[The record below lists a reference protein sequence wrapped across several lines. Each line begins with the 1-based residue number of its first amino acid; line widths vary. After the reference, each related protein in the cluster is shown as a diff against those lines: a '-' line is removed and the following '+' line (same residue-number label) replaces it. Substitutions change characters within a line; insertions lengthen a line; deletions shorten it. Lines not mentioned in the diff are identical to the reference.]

1 MRRNVLQVGS
11 VFGSAAGALTATA
24 ASICCI
30 GPLGLAL
37 LGVNGAIL
45 AAGLKPYRA
54 YFLAASL
61 VFIGLAFWAVYGG
74 RRKSNDGA
82 QCSVR
87 SGRIARLILWIASA
101 LWFGAVIIQFAAD
114 RYWL

>member
-1 MRRNVLQVGS
+1 
-11 VFGSAAGALTATA
+11 
-24 ASICCI
+24 
-30 GPLGLAL
+30 
-37 LGVNGAIL
+37 VNGAIL

-87 SGRIARLILWIASA
+87 SGRIARVILWIASA
-101 LWFGAVIIQFAAD
+101 LWFGAVMIQFAAD